1 VAGFNIWAMANNPKL
16 QSKRPDKGSEQPKTR
31 LADGHLRFGLIGRS
45 IFQSLP
51 IGIVAFDTNLKIIEA
66 NPQAEKLIEL
76 GDYIDKS
83 LAKGTDSPG
92 RPSLDWTQQLKS
104 AVSTGQLRKFDE
116 IGYTLNGKTKLL
128 RVVCTPLMQ
137 ANSSRRRSLPES
149 ERQRI
154 LGGTIIIED
163 ITEMANIQR
172 QLTSAEKLASLGKL
186 TSKVAHELSNPIDG
200 ILRYINLAARVVEQ
214 ENLEK
219 PKEYLT
225 HCRQG
230 LMRMVQ
236 ILSELLEF
244 SRSTYSP
251 LEYVKIEQII
261 EDALRIMDTKTET
274 LHIKLTRNYTPGLP
288 QIRSSN
294 LFQVFC
300 NLAKNAFDAMPDGGE
315 LKISTRLEMDNT
327 IVVEFRDTGIG
338 FPPENAQTI
347 FEPFFTTK
355 DKGKGTGLGLAI
367 CRDIVESCHGRI
379 TAENAPDGGS
389 IFTVHL
395 PATSNP

>member
-1 VAGFNIWAMANNPKL
+1 MANNPEL

-31 LADGHLRFGLIGRS
+31 LADGHLRFGLLGRS

-51 IGIVAFDTNLKIIEA
+51 IGIVAFDTDLKIIEA
-66 NPQAEKLIEL
+66 NPQAAKLIEL

-104 AVSTGQLRKFDE
+104 AVSTGQTYRFDE
-116 IGYTLNGKTKLL
+116 VGYTLNGKTKLL
-128 RVVCTPLMQ
+128 RIVCTPL
-137 ANSSRRRSLPES
+137 RETK
-149 ERQRI
+149 RQRI

-163 ITEMANIQR
+163 ITEMADIQR
-172 QLTSAEKLASLGKL
+172 QLASAEKLASLGKL

-200 ILRYINLAARVVEQ
+200 ILRYINLAIRVVEQ

-219 PKEYLT
+219 PKEYLA

-261 EDALRIMDTKTET
+261 EDALRIMDTKAET
-274 LHIKLTRNYTPGLP
+274 LNIKVTRNYTPGLP
-288 QIRSSN
+288 QIRSGN

-315 LKISTRLEMDNT
+315 LKISTRLETDNT

-389 IFTVHL
+389 IFTVYL
-395 PATSNP
+395 PATR

>member
-1 VAGFNIWAMANNPKL
+1 VAGFNIRAMVNNPESQPKG
-16 QSKRPDKGSEQPKTR
+16 PDKGSRQPRTH
-31 LADGHLRFGLIGRS
+31 LADGHSRFGLVGRS

-51 IGIVAFDTNLKIIEA
+51 IGIVAFDTDLKIIEA
-66 NPQAEKLIEL
+66 NPQAAKLLEL
-76 GDYIDKS
+76 GEYIDKS
-83 LAKGTDSPG
+83 LAKGTDTPG

-104 AVSTGQLRKFDE
+104 AVSTEQSCVFDE
-116 IGYTLNGKTKLL
+116 VGYMLDGRTKLL
-128 RVVCTPLMQ
+128 RVVCTPL
-137 ANSSRRRSLPES
+137 RGTG
-149 ERQRI
+149 RQRI

-163 ITEMANIQR
+163 ITERVDIQR
-172 QLTSAEKLASLGKL
+172 QLASAEKLASLGKL

-200 ILRYINLAARVVEQ
+200 ILRYINLATRVIEQ

-219 PKEYLT
+219 PKEYLA

-261 EDALRIMDTKTET
+261 EDALRIMDTKAET
-274 LHIKLTRNYTPGLP
+274 LNIKVTRNYAHGLP
-288 QIRSSN
+288 QIRSGN

-300 NLAKNAFDAMPDGGE
+300 NLVKNAFDAMPDGGE
-315 LKISTRLEMDNT
+315 LKISTRPETDNT
-327 IVVEFRDTGIG
+327 IVAEFRDTGIG

-379 TAENAPDGGS
+379 TAGNAPNGGS
-389 IFTVHL
+389 IFTVYL
-395 PATSNP
+395 PAAGNP